1 MGVPSWTGQGDR
13 HPPRLAI
20 GCRTFDAVRQV
31 VSFPGWDY
39 LHGVSSTFTGTCS
52 VSVSLLDIPIPV
64 GNDHNNKAHA
74 LRLCPP
80 RIPPSLALA
89 SLDSPVSQSCP
100 CLPLV
105 SSIIFA
111 RHEAISKQTPLPACH
126 TTLDRPVTDQ
136 QLGRPHTAGTLDFA
150 HNRPD
155 QDNKAQHSSAQHS
168 TAQHT
173 S

>member
-1 MGVPSWTGQGDR
+1 MGVPSWTAQGDR

-39 LHGVSSTFTGTCS
+39 LSGVSSTFTGTCS
-52 VSVSLLDIPIPV
+52 VSVVSLLNTSIPV

-74 LRLCPP
+74 
-80 RIPPSLALA
+80 SLALA
-89 SLDSPVSQSCP
+89 PLDSPVSQSCP
-100 CLPLV
+100 CLSLV
-105 SSIIFA
+105 SSIILA
-111 RHEAISKQTPLPACH
+111 HHEAISSKQTPLPACH
-126 TTLDRPVTDQ
+126 TTLARPVTDQ
-136 QLGRPHTAGTLDFA
+136 QLGRPHTAGTLDFT

-155 QDNKAQHSSAQHS
+155 QNNKAQHRSAQHS